1 MAQANSVH
9 STPPLNTSAIGAKFL
24 HLLNH
29 RVEPATA
36 VLTLCAT
43 TLVAHLVMWVT
54 P

>member
-1 MAQANSVH
+1 MTQADSVH
-9 STPPLNTSAIGAKFL
+9 GTPPLSTSTKIRQL
-24 HLLNH
+24 MNN